1 MLLDKLKEAL
11 KAMDAAAAAVAYG
24 KEKIRLALNAIE
36 PNTHEMSYRQDLLP
50 MLENMSAVVS
60 HAFDTKNDLDG
71 LIDGIES
78 LPAHCIM
85 SYNPMLG
92 WHGVTKDG
100 RRVTVDP
107 DLLPKGEQDMAV
119 LTMLADDWAVLDSP
133 AVHVYCG
140 LCGDSPEMDDSE
152 NIGED
157 QICQCPCHEDG
168 IARAAKKGEES

>member
-1 MLLDKLKEAL
+1 MSVLLDKLKEAL
-11 KAMDAAAAAVAYG
+11 KTMDAAVAAVAYG

-85 SYNPMLG
+85 SYSSMLG
-92 WHGVTKDG
+92 WHGITNDG

-107 DLLPKGEQDMAV
+107 DLLQQDMAV

-140 LCGDSPEMDDSE
+140 LCGDDPAMDDSE
-152 NIGED
+152 NTGEG
-157 QICQCPCHEDG
+157 QTCQCPCHEDG
-168 IARAAKKGEES
+168 VARPAKKEEEA